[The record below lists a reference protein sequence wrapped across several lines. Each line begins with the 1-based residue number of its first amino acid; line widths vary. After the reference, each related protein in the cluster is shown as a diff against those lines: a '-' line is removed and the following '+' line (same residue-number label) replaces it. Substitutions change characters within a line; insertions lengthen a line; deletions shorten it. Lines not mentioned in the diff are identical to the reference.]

1 MANKKYNRLTFED
14 RVKIETYLS
23 EERSFCFIARTLARS
38 RSAIGKEVNRWG
50 KAHYKAS
57 MAHQCA
63 LLFKKHKR
71 TQDKLNQNKPL
82 KIQVYKGLMGE
93 YSPEAISGRLKL
105 AFPDNP
111 DMQISYETIYR
122 HIYEHPQGLINK
134 KLIKLLTRKKP
145 RRRMLTARNKDRPTS
160 IKEGVSIES
169 RPMEVNDRNQVGHWE
184 GDLII
189 GASQKSC
196 IGSIVERKIRYTIL
210 VKLENKKAET
220 VCNEFANKLNKL
232 PSIFLK
238 TMTYDNG
245 TEMADHKKLS
255 KKTGIDI
262 YFAHPYASWERGT
275 NENTNGLVRRTYP
288 KKTDFKTVTTEELQ
302 KLQDKLN
309 NRPRKV
315 LGYYTPNEM
324 YHFELKK
331 QIKHDCDIKG
341 LEMGNKSNSDLFSFL
356 MPSD

>member
-1 MANKKYNRLTFED
+1 MPDKNYNRLTFEE

-23 EERSFCFIARTLARS
+23 EKRSLSFIAKTLNRS
-38 RSAIGKEVNRWG
+38 RSTIGKEVNRWG
-50 KAHYKAS
+50 KDRYKATL
-57 MAHQCA
+57 ANQYAA
-63 LLFKKHKR
+63 LYRKFKR
-71 TQDKLNQNKPL
+71 TQHKIDDNKSL
-82 KIQVYKGLMGE
+82 KIQVYKGLIEG
-93 YSPEAISGRLKL
+93 YSPDEISGRLKL
-105 AFPDNP
+105 AYPDNP
-111 DMQISYETIYR
+111 SMLVSYETIYR
-122 HIYEHPQGLINK
+122 HIYLHPQGRVNK
-134 KLIKLLTRKKP
+134 KLIKLLTRKK
-145 RRRMLTARNKDRPTS
+145 RRRRKSPTRNKKRLTS
-160 IKEGVSIES
+160 IKDGVSIEK
-169 RPMEVNDRNQVGHWE
+169 RPQEVNSRKHVGHWE

-189 GASQKSC
+189 GANQKSC

-220 VCNEFANKLNKL
+220 VCNGFANKLNKIH
-232 PSIFLK
+232 SIFLK

-275 NENTNGLVRRTYP
+275 NENTNGLVRRVYP
-288 KKTDFKTVTTEELQ
+288 KKTDFKTVTNADLK

-324 YHFELKK
+324 YHFELRK
-331 QIKHDCDIKG
+331 QIKHDHDTKG

-356 MPSD
+356 MPSA